1 MQNRIDEQHSKSI
14 YIEKKRGASISSQKQ
29 QLLLEDTDPQ
39 RLSVGGGDKPRYLA
53 LYEKSRERES
63 KQRNLAAKVN

>member
-14 YIEKKRGASISSQKQ
+14 YIDKKRGASISSQKQ
-29 QLLLEDTDPQ
+29 QLLLEDADPQ
-39 RLSVGGGDKPRYLA
+39 RLSVAGGEKPRYLA